1 VSRLDDSREVLCTLA
16 VPLPLPLVAELGQAI
31 EDAAHKAGY
40 RDVVL
45 LTDGTNRVVA
55 TRPARRATR
64 PAPRPRTRKATP

>member
-16 VPLPLPLVAELGQAI
+16 VPLPLVAELGQAI